1 MNQQALVGLVA
12 IERVDKM
19 NAKFLIAII
28 AAVFIAIY
36 SFTFQVDQRET
47 ALKLKFGKVDQANL
61 APGLHFKLPII
72 NTIEKYDNRILTLDV
87 PPTEFPTNEKKY
99 VKVDFFAK
107 WRIADV
113 EKYYLATSGVESRA
127 NSRLELILVDGL
139 KNEFGKRTIL
149 EVVSGERAEIMDVIQ
164 VQSNN
169 EAEKFGIEVVDVRVS
184 KIDLPDT
191 VSDSVFKN
199 MRAERD
205 RVAKDFRA
213 RGKEQAEVL
222 RATADK
228 ERTVILANAYNESEQ
243 IRGDGDAKSAEIYAD
258 AFTQDEEFYSFTRSL
273 KAYINTF
280 DSSGDVLIMQPDSD
294 FFRYFKQSEQN

>member
-1 MNQQALVGLVA
+1 MNAKILVAIIAIALVGL
-12 IERVDKM
+12 
-19 NAKFLIAII
+19 F
-28 AAVFIAIY
+28 
-36 SFTFQVDQRET
+36 SFTYQVDQRET
-47 ALKLKFGKVDQANL
+47 AIKLKFGKVEKANIQ
-61 APGLHFKLPII
+61 PGLHFKIPVM
-72 NTIEKYDNRILTLDV
+72 NMIEKYDKRILTLDV

-107 WRIADV
+107 WRIKDV
-113 EKYYLATSGVESRA
+113 ERYYLATSGIETKA
-127 NSRLELILVDGL
+127 NQRLELILVDGL
-139 KNEFGKRTIL
+139 KNEFGKRTIQ

-164 VQSNN
+164 VQSNE
-169 EAEKFGIEVVDVRVS
+169 EAKNFGIKVVDVRVS

-213 RGKEQAEVL
+213 RGREQAEVI
-222 RATADK
+222 RAKADK
-228 ERTVILANAYNESEQ
+228 ERTVILANAYNEAEQ
-243 IRGDGDAKSAEIYAD
+243 VRGEGDAKSAEIYAQ

-280 DSSGDVLIMQPDSD
+280 NSNNDVLIMEPDSE
-294 FFRYFKQSEQN
+294 FFRYFKKSEQN

>member
-1 MNQQALVGLVA
+1 
-12 IERVDKM
+12 M
-19 NAKFLIAII
+19 NAKILIAII
-28 AAVFIAIY
+28 AIALVGLF

-47 ALKLKFGKVDQANL
+47 AIKLKFGKVEKANIQ
-61 APGLHFKLPII
+61 PGLHFKIPVM
-72 NTIEKYDNRILTLDV
+72 NMIEKYDNRILTLDV

-107 WRIADV
+107 WRIKDV
-113 EKYYLATSGVESRA
+113 ERYYLATSGIETKA
-127 NSRLELILVDGL
+127 NQRLELILVDGL
-139 KNEFGKRTIL
+139 KNEFGKRTIQ

-164 VQSNN
+164 VQSNE
-169 EAEKFGIEVVDVRVS
+169 EAKNFGIEVVDVRVS

-213 RGKEQAEVL
+213 RGREQAEVL
-222 RATADK
+222 RAKADR
-228 ERTVILANAYNESEQ
+228 ERTVILANAYNEAEQ
-243 IRGDGDAKSAEIYAD
+243 VRGDGDAKSAEIYAQ
-258 AFTQDEEFYSFTRSL
+258 AFTQDPEFYSFTRSL

-280 DSSGDVLIMQPDSD
+280 NSNNDILIMEPDSE
-294 FFRYFKQSEQN
+294 FFRYFKKSEQN

>member
-1 MNQQALVGLVA
+1 MNSKVILALIALVIVG
-12 IERVDKM
+12 
-19 NAKFLIAII
+19 F
-28 AAVFIAIY
+28 F

-47 ALKLKFGKVDQANL
+47 AIKLKFGKVDKANIE
-61 APGLHFKLPII
+61 PGLHFKLPIM

-99 VKVDFFAK
+99 VIVDFFAK

-113 EKYYLATSGVESRA
+113 EKYYLATSGQESKA
-127 NSRLELILVDGL
+127 NQRLELILVDGL
-139 KNEFGKRTIL
+139 KNEFGTRTIQ

-164 VQSNN
+164 VQSNL

-213 RGKEQAEVL
+213 RGREQAEVIK
-222 RATADK
+222 AKADK
-228 ERTVILANAYNESEQ
+228 ERTVILANAYKEAEQ
-243 IRGDGDAKSAEIYAD
+243 IRGDGDAKSAEIYAN
-258 AFTQDEEFYSFTRSL
+258 AFNQDQEFYSFTRSL
-273 KAYINTF
+273 KAYTNTF
-280 DSSGDVLIMQPDSD
+280 NSSGDVLIMEPDSE

>member
-1 MNQQALVGLVA
+1 MNAKILVAIIAIALVGL
-12 IERVDKM
+12 
-19 NAKFLIAII
+19 F
-28 AAVFIAIY
+28 
-36 SFTFQVDQRET
+36 SFTYQVDQRET
-47 ALKLKFGKVDQANL
+47 AIKLKFGKVEQANIQ
-61 APGLHFKLPII
+61 PGLHFKIPVM
-72 NTIEKYDNRILTLDV
+72 NMIEKYDNRILTLDV

-107 WRIADV
+107 WRIKDV
-113 EKYYLATSGVESRA
+113 ERYYLATSGIETKA
-127 NSRLELILVDGL
+127 NQRLELILVDGL
-139 KNEFGKRTIL
+139 KNEFGKRTIQ

-164 VQSNN
+164 VQSNE
-169 EAEKFGIEVVDVRVS
+169 EAKNFGIEVVDVRVS

-213 RGKEQAEVL
+213 RGREQAEVI
-222 RATADK
+222 RAKADK
-228 ERTVILANAYNESEQ
+228 ERTVILANAYNEAEQ
-243 IRGDGDAKSAEIYAD
+243 VRGEGDAKSAEIYAQ

-280 DSSGDVLIMQPDSD
+280 NSNNDVLIMEPDSK
-294 FFRYFKQSEQN
+294 FFRYFKKSEQN

>member
-1 MNQQALVGLVA
+1 
-12 IERVDKM
+12 M
-19 NAKFLIAII
+19 NAKILIAII
-28 AAVFIAIY
+28 AIALVGLF

-47 ALKLKFGKVDQANL
+47 AIKLKFGKVEKANIQ
-61 APGLHFKLPII
+61 PGLHFKIPVM
-72 NTIEKYDNRILTLDV
+72 NMIEKYDNRILTLDV

-107 WRIADV
+107 WRIKYV
-113 EKYYLATSGVESRA
+113 ERYYLATSGIETKA
-127 NSRLELILVDGL
+127 NQRLELILVDGL
-139 KNEFGKRTIL
+139 KNEFGKRTIQ

-164 VQSNN
+164 VQSNE
-169 EAEKFGIEVVDVRVS
+169 EAKNFGIEVVDVRVS

-213 RGKEQAEVL
+213 RGREQAEVI
-222 RATADK
+222 RAKADK
-228 ERTVILANAYNESEQ
+228 ERTVILANAYNEAEQ
-243 IRGDGDAKSAEIYAD
+243 VRGEGDAKSAEIYAQ

-280 DSSGDVLIMQPDSD
+280 NSNNDVLIMEPDSK
-294 FFRYFKQSEQN
+294 FFRYFKKSEQN

>member
-1 MNQQALVGLVA
+1 
-12 IERVDKM
+12 M
-19 NAKFLIAII
+19 NAKILIAII
-28 AAVFIAIY
+28 AIALIGLF

-47 ALKLKFGKVDQANL
+47 AIKLKFGKVDKANIQ
-61 APGLHFKLPII
+61 PGLHVKIPFM

-107 WRIADV
+107 WRIEDV
-113 EKYYLATSGVESRA
+113 EKYYLATSGIETKA
-127 NSRLELILVDGL
+127 NQRLELILVDGL
-139 KNEFGKRTIL
+139 KNEFGKRTIQ

-164 VQSNN
+164 IQSND
-169 EAEKFGIEVVDVRVS
+169 EAKNFGIEVVDVRVS

-213 RGKEQAEVL
+213 RGREQAEVI
-222 RATADK
+222 RARADK
-228 ERTVILANAYNESEQ
+228 ERTVILANAYNEAEQ
-243 IRGDGDAKSAEIYAD
+243 VRGEGDAKSAEIYAQ

-280 DSSGDVLIMQPDSD
+280 NSNNDVLIMEPDSE
-294 FFRYFKQSEQN
+294 FFRYFKKSEQ

>member
-1 MNQQALVGLVA
+1 MNSKV
-12 IERVDKM
+12 I
-19 NAKFLIAII
+19 IAII
-28 AAVFIAIY
+28 AILIVGFF
-36 SFTFQVDQRET
+36 SFTFQVDQRQT
-47 ALKLKFGKVDQANL
+47 AIKLKFGKVDESNIE
-61 APGLHFKLPII
+61 PGLHFKIPIM
-72 NTIEKYDNRILTLDV
+72 NTIEKYDNRILTLDA

-99 VKVDFFAK
+99 VIVDFFAK

-113 EKYYLATSGVESRA
+113 EKYYLATSGQESKA
-127 NSRLELILVDGL
+127 NQRLELILVDGL
-139 KNEFGKRTIL
+139 KNEFGTRTIQ

-164 VQSNN
+164 VQSNK
-169 EAEKFGIEVVDVRVS
+169 EAKKFGIEVVDVRVS
-184 KIDLPDT
+184 KIDLPES

-213 RGKEQAEVL
+213 RGREQAEVI

-228 ERTVILANAYNESEQ
+228 ERTVILANAYKEAEK

-258 AFTQDEEFYSFTRSL
+258 AFSQNEEFYSFTRSL
-273 KAYINTF
+273 KAYTNTF
-280 DSSGDVLIMQPDSD
+280 NSSGDVLIMEPDSE

>member
-1 MNQQALVGLVA
+1 
-12 IERVDKM
+12 M
-19 NAKFLIAII
+19 NAKILIAII
-28 AAVFIAIY
+28 AIALIGLF

-47 ALKLKFGKVDQANL
+47 AIKLKFGKVDKANIP
-61 APGLHFKLPII
+61 PGLHLKIPFM
-72 NTIEKYDNRILTLDV
+72 NVIEKYDNRILTLDV

-107 WRIADV
+107 WRLKDV
-113 EKYYLATSGVESRA
+113 EKYYLATSGIETKA
-127 NSRLELILVDGL
+127 NQRLELILVDGL
-139 KNEFGKRTIL
+139 KNEFGKRTIQ

-164 VQSNN
+164 IQSNE
-169 EAEKFGIEVVDVRVS
+169 EAKNFGIEVVDVRVS
-184 KIDLPDT
+184 KIDLPDS

-213 RGKEQAEVL
+213 RGREQAEVI
-222 RATADK
+222 RARADK
-228 ERTVILANAYNESEQ
+228 ERTVIIANAYNEAEQ
-243 IRGDGDAKSAEIYAD
+243 VRGDGDAKSAEIYAQ

-280 DSSGDVLIMQPDSD
+280 NSNNDVLIMEPDSE
-294 FFRYFKQSEQN
+294 FFRYFKKSEQ